1 MVLSDTV
8 KAIFDS
14 LHEGINIIDTE
25 ERIVF
30 VNRAYRDF
38 LQKDGGIAPD
48 KIEGK
53 KLRELRPGAKLPAV
67 MRSGEPLLQLERKE
81 GSTSYFV
88 NMYPIYDRGS
98 LAGGISVITF
108 MDEASSFRKK
118 IDEVERRN
126 RQILHRVNQTNT
138 TGVTFD
144 VIAAKA
150 KSSRACRDFARKIA
164 PLRAPVLLMCESGT
178 GKGVYAKAIH
188 NASDRSKEPFASI
201 NCALFDSHTLEAQL
215 FGRVTHRAYGDASDE
230 QIGIFE
236 ATNGGTLVLDEISE
250 MTLDLQSK
258 ILRTIQSGTIRPVGS
273 VAELPVDVRIIA
285 ASNVDLT
292 ELVTTGKFS
301 TELYYA
307 LSSFA
312 VKIPPLRERMEDLP
326 LLVKQIL
333 DELSITLKQRLIIAE
348 DALDVLMY
356 HSWPGNVRE
365 LKSVLE
371 FSAYTCQDGQITEA
385 NLPENIGKSTRRG
398 TLPLYDR
405 VREYEKTE
413 ILRTLEFY
421 GTDLKGKKAAAKE
434 LGISLASLYAKLK

>member
-1 MVLSDTV
+1 MVLSDSV
-8 KAIFDS
+8 KAIFNC
-14 LHEGINIIDTE
+14 LHEGINIIDVE
-25 ERIVF
+25 ETIVF
-30 VNRAYRDF
+30 ANEAYRQF
-38 LQKDGGIAPD
+38 LKKDGGIEPD
-48 KIEGK
+48 CIEGK
-53 KLRELRPGAKLPAV
+53 RLRDLRPGARLPDV
-67 MRSGEPLLQLERKE
+67 LKTGKPILQMERKE
-81 GSTSYFV
+81 GASSYFV
-88 NMYPIYDRGS
+88 NMYPIYEYGK
-98 LAGGISVITF
+98 LIGGISVVTF

-118 IDEVERRN
+118 IDEAERRN

-144 VIAAKA
+144 VIAARA
-150 KSSRACRDFARKIA
+150 KSSRACRDFAKKIA
-164 PLRAPVLLMCESGT
+164 PLRAPVLIMCESGT
-178 GKGVYAKAIH
+178 GKGVYAKAIQ
-188 NASDRSKEPFASI
+188 
-201 NCALFDSHTLEAQL
+201 QL
-215 FGRVTHRAYGDASDE
+215 FGLVTDQSYRNASE
-230 QIGIFE
+230 AQIGIFE

-250 MTLDLQSK
+250 MSLDLQNK
-258 ILRTIQSGTIRPVGS
+258 ILRTIQSNTIRPVGS
-273 VAELPVDVRIIA
+273 VAEVPVDVRLIA

-292 ELVTTGKFS
+292 ELVAAGRFS

-333 DELSITLKQRLIIAE
+333 DELSITLKQRLSITE

-385 NLPENIGKSTRRG
+385 NLPENIGKNIRRG

>member
-1 MVLSDTV
+1 MVLSDSA
-8 KAIFDS
+8 KAIFDA
-14 LHEGINIIDTE
+14 LHEGINIIDADET
-25 ERIVF
+25 IVF
-30 VNRAYRDF
+30 ANRAYREF
-38 LQKDGGIAPD
+38 LLKDSGIPANA
-48 KIEGK
+48 IESR
-53 KLRELRPGAKLPAV
+53 KLRELRPGARLPDV
-67 MRSGEPLLQLERKE
+67 LKTGKPILQMERRE
-81 GSTSYFV
+81 GANSYFV
-88 NMYPIYDRGS
+88 NMYPIFEYGR
-98 LAGGISVITF
+98 LIGGISVVTF

-118 IDEVERRN
+118 IDEAERRN

-201 NCALFDSHTLEAQL
+201 NCALFDSPTLEAQL
-215 FGRVTHRAYGDASDE
+215 FGRVTHRAYGDAADE

-250 MTLDLQSK
+250 MSLDLQSK

-273 VAELPVDVRIIA
+273 VTELPVDVRIIA

-292 ELVTTGKFS
+292 ELVTAGKFS

-312 VKIPPLRERMEDLP
+312 VKIPSLRERMEDLP

-333 DELSITLKQRLIIAE
+333 DELSITLKQRLSITE

>member
-1 MVLSDTV
+1 
-8 KAIFDS
+8 
-14 LHEGINIIDTE
+14 
-25 ERIVF
+25 
-30 VNRAYRDF
+30 
-38 LQKDGGIAPD
+38 
-48 KIEGK
+48 
-53 KLRELRPGAKLPAV
+53 
-67 MRSGEPLLQLERKE
+67 
-81 GSTSYFV
+81 
-88 NMYPIYDRGS
+88 
-98 LAGGISVITF
+98 

-118 IDEVERRN
+118 IDEAERRN

-201 NCALFDSHTLEAQL
+201 NCALFDSPTLEAQL
-215 FGRVTHRAYGDASDE
+215 FGRVTHRAYGDAADE

-250 MTLDLQSK
+250 MSLDLQSK
-258 ILRTIQSGTIRPVGS
+258 ILRTIQSNTIRPVGS
-273 VAELPVDVRIIA
+273 VTELPVDVRIIA

-292 ELVTTGKFS
+292 ELVTAGKFS

-312 VKIPPLRERMEDLP
+312 VKIPSLRERMEDLP

-333 DELSITLKQRLIIAE
+333 DELSITLKQRLSITE